1 MANATQSTRTGFL
14 DKNYHSIHVGDVIR
28 HPENQLELTV
38 GKAGKATDSLGNT
51 YPLKNDFYTIVRTA
65 GEKAPE
71 KAPEKTPEKAK
82 KEESKVELKETL
94 RRCKRCG
101 RDLPLASFRKH
112 KSGQHIFVCNECLN
126 EGLTK
131 GAKKKAAIAK
141 AAKEGKAPAA
151 AEVPVNEPPVA
162 VPAVDLEGSVRWLP
176 VEQPE
181 EPAKKP
187 GLSSFSDEVL
197 AAELR
202 RRGWSLRAYRID
214 IETHY
219 RAL

>member
-1 MANATQSTRTGFL
+1 MANAMQSNRTGFL

-38 GKAGKATDSLGNT
+38 GIDGKAADSLGNT
-51 YPLKNDFYTIVRTA
+51 YRLKNDFYTIVRTA

-71 KAPEKTPEKAK
+71 TAE
-82 KEESKVELKETL
+82 KEEPKVEVGETL

-112 KSGQHIFVCNECLN
+112 KSGQHIFVCNDCLN

-141 AAKEGKAPAA
+141 AAKEGEAPAA
-151 AEVPVNEPPVA
+151 AEVPVNEPPVEA
-162 VPAVDLEGSVRWLP
+162 PAPVDLKGSVRWLP

>member
-71 KAPEKTPEKAK
+71 KASEKAE
-82 KEESKVELKETL
+82 KEEPKETL

-112 KSGQHIFVCNECLN
+112 KSGQHIFVCNDCLN

-141 AAKEGKAPAA
+141 AAKEGKAPETAP
-151 AEVPVNEPPVA
+151 ESQPEPA
-162 VPAVDLEGSVRWLP
+162 PAVDLEGSVRWLP

-181 EPAKKP
+181 ESAKKP

-202 RRGWSLRAYRID
+202 RRGWTIRAFRVD

>member
-1 MANATQSTRTGFL
+1 MANATQSTRTSFL

-38 GKAGKATDSLGNT
+38 GKDGKVTDSLGNT

-71 KAPEKTPEKAK
+71 KAPEKAK
-82 KEESKVELKETL
+82 KEEPKVELKETL

-112 KSGQHIFVCNECLN
+112 KSGQRIFVCNDCLN

-141 AAKEGKAPAA
+141 AIKEGRDPET
-151 AEVPVNEPPVA
+151 AEVPVNEPRVEA
-162 VPAVDLEGSVRWLP
+162 PAPVDLEGSVRWLP

>member
-1 MANATQSTRTGFL
+1 MANATQSNRTGFL

-38 GKAGKATDSLGNT
+38 GKDGKADDKLGNT
-51 YPLKNDFYTIVRTA
+51 YPLKNDFFTIVRAA
-65 GEKAPE
+65 GE
-71 KAPEKTPEKAK
+71 KAPEKTPEKAA
-82 KEESKVELKETL
+82 KEEPKVEAGETL

-101 RDLPLASFRKH
+101 RDLPLTSFRKH

-131 GAKKKAAIAK
+131 GAKKKAAIVK
-141 AAKEGKAPAA
+141 AAKEGKAPEAA
-151 AEVPVNEPPVA
+151 PESQPKPA
-162 VPAVDLEGSVRWLP
+162 PAVDLEGSVRWLP

-181 EPAKKP
+181 EPTKTP

>member
-1 MANATQSTRTGFL
+1 MNATQSNRTGFL

-38 GKAGKATDSLGNT
+38 GVDSKATDSLGNT
-51 YPLKNDFYTIVRTA
+51 YPMKNDFYTIVRTA

-71 KAPEKTPEKAK
+71 KAPEKAEK
-82 KEESKVELKETL
+82 EGPKVEVGETL

-112 KSGQHIFVCNECLN
+112 KSGQHIFVCNDCLN

-131 GAKKKAAIAK
+131 GAKKKAAITK

-151 AEVPVNEPPVA
+151 AKVPVNEPPVA

-181 EPAKKP
+181 EPAKEP

-219 RAL
+219 RTL

>member
-51 YPLKNDFYTIVRTA
+51 YPLKNDFFTIVRTA

-71 KAPEKTPEKAK
+71 KATEKAE
-82 KEESKVELKETL
+82 KEGPKVEAGETL

-112 KSGQHIFVCNECLN
+112 KSGQHIFVCNDCLN

-141 AAKEGKAPAA
+141 ATKEGKAPAA
-151 AEVPVNEPPVA
+151 AEAPVNDPPVEA
-162 VPAVDLEGSVRWLP
+162 PAPVDLEGSVRWLP

-181 EPAKKP
+181 EQAKKP

-202 RRGWSLRAYRID
+202 RRGWTLRAYRID